1 MFKKHLFRR
10 SGRDGASSE
19 RRGYSSPGDRPL
31 CSRLTAAAN
40 TVKHEGMALDRPDS
54 CLCRERIQLVICLQ
68 GEIDH
73 TAAVLADKVTVVGGV
88 IVVMLCAAFAVNLSN
103 LPQFCEQVQIAVDG
117 AEADAGVLL
126 SEIPIN
132 HIRRRV
138 IQTGGQIFQ
147 DGIPLST
154 VLPYFHRCLQQ

>member
-1 MFKKHLFRR
+1 MF
-10 SGRDGASSE
+10 
-19 RRGYSSPGDRPL
+19 PGDRLL
-31 CSRLTAAAN
+31 CRLFTAAAN
-40 TVKHEGMALDRPDS
+40 TVKYEGMALNRSDA
-54 CLCRERIQLVICLQ
+54 CLFRERVQGVIGLQ
-68 GEIDH
+68 REIDN
-73 TAAVLADKVTVVGGV
+73 TAAVLADEVTVIGGIEV
-88 IVVMLCAAFAVNLSN
+88 IMLRAAFAVNLSN

-138 IQTGGQIFQ
+138 IQTGGQILQ

-154 VLPYFHRCLQQ
+154 VLPYFPSSLTMNLSTP